1 MKLTK
6 NQKIGFGVL
15 FGAVAVFIG
24 IPMLATQNNTT
35 TTDTP
40 SGGGTTPSGSGTTQK
55 TLAQK
60 LADAEEVEYKINVAL
75 KGEDYATMQR
85 ILSRGVKEGAE
96 YWFNNYAG
104 LMMLSSHNGVN
115 LRLSP
120 GTSGTS
126 VAMRNKDEGIGKT
139 TGRFY
144 KRNGLLWAELIPN
157 PTITRPIPLA
167 PVTKIYVALK
177 YMKTVSPINNL
188 NGLSNVAV
196 SQKGELVLLN

>member
-15 FGAVAVFIG
+15 LGAVAVFIG

-35 TTDTP
+35 TDTP
-40 SGGGTTPSGSGTTQK
+40 SGGGTTPPSGSGTTQK

-60 LADAEEVEYKINVAL
+60 LADAEKAEYELNKLL
-75 KGEDYATMQR
+75 KGEAYATMQR
-85 ILSRGVKEGAE
+85 TLSLGVKEGAE

-126 VAMRNKDEGIGKT
+126 VATRNKDEGIGKT

-144 KRNGLLWAELIPN
+144 KRNGLLWAELVPN
-157 PTITRPIPLA
+157 PAISRPIPLA
-167 PVTKIYVALK
+167 PVNKIYVALK

-188 NGLSNVAV
+188 NGLSNLAV
-196 SQKGELVLLN
+196 SPKGEVVLLN